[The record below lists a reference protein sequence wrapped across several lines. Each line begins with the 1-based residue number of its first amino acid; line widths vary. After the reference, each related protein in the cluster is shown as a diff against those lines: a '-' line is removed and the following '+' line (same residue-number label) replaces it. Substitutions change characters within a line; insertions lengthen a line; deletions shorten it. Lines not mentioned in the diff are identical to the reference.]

1 MSRKLTRSVPLH
13 PSGGDNLAIFSSRI
27 FRSASL
33 RPETGNH
40 PPFGDYF
47 RNQMAASIILQAAGP
62 ILTAIGSIVLA
73 IRLEAIIDAIL
84 IGTEANQKAILKVLG
99 EGREAD
105 ELRTSHDQVVRELKR
120 GKVILL
126 WGFSAIALGG
136 IVNALSY
143 FIN

>member
-1 MSRKLTRSVPLH
+1 
-13 PSGGDNLAIFSSRI
+13 
-27 FRSASL
+27 
-33 RPETGNH
+33 
-40 PPFGDYF
+40 
-47 RNQMAASIILQAAGP
+47 MAASIILQAAGP

-99 EGREAD
+99 EGREAE

-120 GKVILL
+120 GKKILL

>member
-1 MSRKLTRSVPLH
+1 
-13 PSGGDNLAIFSSRI
+13 
-27 FRSASL
+27 
-33 RPETGNH
+33 
-40 PPFGDYF
+40 
-47 RNQMAASIILQAAGP
+47 MAASIILQAAGP